1 MPVVLSIIIVN
12 YNVKYFVE
20 QCVNSILH
28 SEGIDLGRVEVFVVD
43 NASKDG
49 SLKYLRQ
56 QFAPKRFPNVHII
69 GNKRN
74 VGFGRANNL
83 ALKKA
88 QGKYVLF
95 LNPDTLL
102 TEHTLADVLA
112 QAEQTPHLGAL
123 GVRMLLANGAVAK
136 ESRRGL
142 PSPWASFCKMAGLTA
157 LFPKSKLFGRYYM
170 GYLPWDKPSQI
181 DIVSGAFMFASAEA
195 LGRVGAFDEDFFMYG
210 EDIDLSYSL
219 LKGGYQ
225 NGYVPTSMVHYKG
238 ESTTKNSYRYVHVF
252 YEAMLIFFK
261 KHYRHYGMLLS
272 FPIMLAIVLRAA
284 LALVVQQ
291 GQALRKFLFPH
302 PDTKPRRMLYI
313 GRSADMVKQIAE
325 EYGLDMDFYN
335 ADEQRLPEGH
345 LSSCLKSTDYE
356 HIIYDTDDFSR
367 AFILERFR
375 ENPLPRVFMG
385 TFNPQRGVIVT
396 VSHVYNS

>member
-1 MPVVLSIIIVN
+1 MILSIIIVN

-20 QCVNSILH
+20 QCVNSILC
-28 SEGIDLGRVEVFVVD
+28 SEGIDKEQVEVFVVD

-56 QFAPKRFPNVHII
+56 QYPPKSFPNVRII

-102 TEHTLADVLA
+102 SEHTLADALA
-112 QAEQTPHLGAL
+112 MAEQTPQLGAL

-170 GYLPWDKPSQI
+170 GYLPWDKPAPI
-181 DIVSGAFMFASAEA
+181 DIVSGAFMLASAEA
-195 LGRVGAFDEDFFMYG
+195 LGKVGAFDEDFFMYG
-210 EDIDLSYSL
+210 EDIDLSYRL

-261 KHYRHYGMLLS
+261 KHYRHYGVFLS
-272 FPIMLAIVLRAA
+272 FPIMLAIILRAA

-291 GQALRKFLFPH
+291 GQSLRKFLFPH
-302 PDTKPRRMLYI
+302 PDTKPSRMLYI
-313 GRSADMVKQIAE
+313 GHSADMVKQIAE

-345 LSSCLKSTDYE
+345 LSSCLNCTEYE

-367 AFILERFR
+367 AFILERFS

-396 VSHVYNS
+396 VTNVYNS